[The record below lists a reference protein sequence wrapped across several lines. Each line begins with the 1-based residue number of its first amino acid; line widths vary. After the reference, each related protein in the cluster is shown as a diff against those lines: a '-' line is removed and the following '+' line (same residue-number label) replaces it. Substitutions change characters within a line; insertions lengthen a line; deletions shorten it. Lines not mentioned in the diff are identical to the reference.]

1 MANSKKEAKEL
12 SCLFGFLIQDYQK
25 SKLAKCETSKNQK
38 WRNANAP
45 LVKYLPKLFL
55 LLDSLNE
62 YSVCQKHYNNI
73 IIKNF
78 FFEKLEKFGNSKNG
92 LPNNNAN
99 FCNFGIQVAL
109 PNFESESFVKK
120 INEVKNLNK
129 QLLLENEKLK
139 KILGNKFDNQQERVE
154 AILSKQNLVLVHNE
168 NESCLENEKLFK
180 CTIAIDIICR
190 IRHQKYVFAINLV
203 LLAIKYSIAKSKTII
218 DIDSH
223 LITAGGYTNSLNQI
237 QKFENPWL
245 YQTLNTAQIQ
255 GFISDEPIS
264 QKSINIPEILVPDPL
279 SINPN
284 SIDNIRK
291 ILDHIQ
297 EISGISKGTQK
308 WIVVVCDRVPYN
320 YTQKF
325 KNNYPGIIL

>member
-62 YSVCQKHYNNI
+62 YS
-73 IIKNF
+73 
-78 FFEKLEKFGNSKNG
+78 KLEKFGNSKNG

-154 AILSKQNLVLVHNE
+154 AIL
-168 NESCLENEKLFK
+168 
-180 CTIAIDIICR
+180 
-190 IRHQKYVFAINLV
+190 
-203 LLAIKYSIAKSKTII
+203 
-218 DIDSH
+218 
-223 LITAGGYTNSLNQI
+223 
-237 QKFENPWL
+237 
-245 YQTLNTAQIQ
+245 NTS
-255 GFISDEPIS
+255 ISDEPIS

-308 WIVVVCDRVPYN
+308 WIVV
-320 YTQKF
+320 
-325 KNNYPGIIL
+325 